1 LQISSQIEDLA
12 SRHTEL
18 RRIPA
23 DPHDKAGLAAAVG
36 HKPLQDRHA
45 GMIAIADPDPAAQ
58 RGATFK
64 RLGGV
69 LAGQFQMREP
79 AAAKIK
85 HRLHAPVRAG
95 AAGFA
100 DTRAVS
106 AAPRAAGPAQMP
118 AGHLRRQQ
126 PSGQGGQECHR
137 LLQAVINAAI
147 AEIGELQQRP
157 PACCLA
163 QRKPAALLRGLT
175 GAPSGWR
182 VRSRVA
188 ALVSATRASAVT
200 AIACLPLDGPAET
213 QPHGRGREIA
223 ADHRVKRQCLPP
235 GAPVSE
241 RSA

>member
-1 LQISSQIEDLA
+1 MRPHAGGQALQISSQIEDLA

-45 GMIAIADPDPAAQ
+45 GMIAIADPDPARQ

-147 AEIGELQQRP
+147 AEIGEPQQRP

-163 QRKPAALLRGLT
+163 QRKPARPPSRAHWCTFGLA
-175 GAPSGWR
+175 GAKPCSGVSIRYPSICRDGHC
-182 VRSRVA
+182 V
-188 ALVSATRASAVT
+188 LATR
-200 AIACLPLDGPAET
+200 
-213 QPHGRGREIA
+213 R
-223 ADHRVKRQCLPP
+223 P
-235 GAPVSE
+235 G
-241 RSA
+241 